1 MSEGAEHG
9 MAAEPLAHARRRS
22 PGLLCRFGRHRP
34 AHEARWNDGF
44 YFSRCRGCGRDI
56 VRTAFEGWHVPRGFR
71 VVWQERPPADSR
83 IAALVHAEEPAAI
96 GDEQPADDNQ
106 MELPISQVL
115 RSLDEPEPE
124 PEPEPAPAPP
134 ADEPPPAPPS
144 PPPPP
149 AAKGRVW
156 DFMEEEG
163 VAGPTAPTQPAPAGR
178 DEQPEMLELT
188 VTASAR
194 THSGAEWTSIAT
206 SPGAPPPP
214 ERRSRLGGLSALLLL
229 GVGLLLVGA
238 TVLAALVERP
248 AAPAPAP
255 APSPV
260 TVLAPAVVPTSTPAM
275 QARPAPAVPASYVA
289 ASLLNCRSAPDYGAP
304 IVRTMSRGEAVRAIG
319 RDGDWASLA
328 VDGRQCWALARYV
341 TDVRPL

>member
-1 MSEGAEHG
+1 MSDGAEHG
-9 MAAEPLAHARRRS
+9 MAAEPLAHAPGRS
-22 PGLLCRFGRHRP
+22 PGLLCRLGRHRP

-83 IAALVHAEEPAAI
+83 IAALVAAEAPAAAI
-96 GDEQPADDNQ
+96 EQPADDNQ
-106 MELPISQVL
+106 MELPISEVL
-115 RSLDEPEPE
+115 RSLDTSEPEPE
-124 PEPEPAPAPP
+124 QPPAPP
-134 ADEPPPAPPS
+134 AEELPPAP

-149 AAKGRVW
+149 AAPRGRVW

-163 VAGPTAPTQPAPAGR
+163 AGATITPAQPTPPAR

-194 THSGAEWTSIAT
+194 THSGAEWTSVAT
-206 SPGAPPPP
+206 SPGAAPPP
-214 ERRSRLGGLSALLLL
+214 ERRSRLGGLAGLILV
-229 GVGLLLVGA
+229 GIGLLLIGA
-238 TVLAALVERP
+238 TVLAALGERP
-248 AAPAPAP
+248 APPAAAPAPVTVSAPAVVPAPAP
-255 APSPV
+255 APQ
-260 TVLAPAVVPTSTPAM
+260 AQA
-275 QARPAPAVPASYVA
+275 QARPSVPASYVA

-304 IVRTMSRGEAVRAIG
+304 IVRTMARGDAVRAIG

-341 TDVRPL
+341 TEVRPL